1 MAARAEVLAGPVA
14 TDAPAPEPRVPR
26 PGLQLS
32 PTDIARY
39 MACPLAYRFAS
50 VDRVPPRWDPNR
62 AIGNSIHA
70 ALEACFR
77 EGVPDDG
84 ADKVIAR
91 FAVEM
96 KRRGAAGT
104 AVGMQA
110 MERVREH
117 VPKYLDRVRKS
128 GVRPVGVERAFSL
141 KVGPHVIHGRI
152 DRIDSHPQGGHQLVD
167 YKSGR
172 APFRETDSGRLVLV
186 TYIEGARDAWG
197 IEPRGAVL
205 EYVLDGE
212 MRNVHPDGQERAE
225 AMEMVRD
232 VADAISAGEF
242 EPTPGWACRTCDFNM
257 ICPAQDR

>member
-1 MAARAEVLAGPVA
+1 
-14 TDAPAPEPRVPR
+14 
-26 PGLQLS
+26 
-32 PTDIARY
+32 
-39 MACPLAYRFAS
+39 
-50 VDRVPPRWDPNR
+50 
-62 AIGNSIHA
+62 
-70 ALEACFR
+70 
-77 EGVPDDG
+77 
-84 ADKVIAR
+84 
-91 FAVEM
+91 
-96 KRRGAAGT
+96 
-104 AVGMQA
+104 
-110 MERVREH
+110 